1 MQRHTNGE
9 YDPFDDTNKDDVL
22 VDEHDTID
30 EAPEQTQTFLEET
43 SAEFTHPIE
52 ADERSD
58 EVQHV
63 YGWIGLAL
71 SIISFFFIPFLFS
84 VAGIIVGV
92 IARNRHSLILG
103 YSAIIVGALSFIINL
118 FMIPFM

>member
-1 MQRHTNGE
+1 MQRHNDGGN
-9 YDPFDDTNKDDVL
+9 DPFYETNRDDNL

-30 EAPEQTQTFLEET
+30 EAPRQTFLEET

-52 ADERSD
+52 EDERSD
-58 EVQHV
+58 EVHHV

-84 VAGIIVGV
+84 VAGIIVGI
-92 IARNRHSLILG
+92 IARNRRSLALG

>member
-1 MQRHTNGE
+1 MQGHHDGKK
-9 YDPFDDTNKDDVL
+9 DPFYETDRDEYL

-30 EAPEQTQTFLEET
+30 EVSERTFLEET

-52 ADERSD
+52 EDERQD
-58 EVQHV
+58 EVHHV

-84 VAGIIVGV
+84 VAGIIVGI
-92 IARNRHSLILG
+92 IARNRQSLALG